1 MGSEWVQSGFK
12 VGSEWVQSGFREG
25 FRVGLECVQTGFKV
39 GSTGTVPVGAF
50 QSGASAHDAGAL
62 ELHP

>member
-1 MGSEWVQSGFK
+1 MGSEWVQTGFR
-12 VGSEWVQSGFREG
+12 VGSEWVQSAYRL
-25 FRVGLECVQTGFKV
+25 GLECVQTGFKV